1 MAGSKSLRRVRFSAA
16 SGRGWGKIRLDS
28 GRSLKVLQ
36 LCSSSAT
43 SGAERHVFSLSQAL
57 KHRGHELHVLTPTP
71 GWLPDILR
79 GERIPVTTSWMK
91 GSGYYRTIA
100 QVARLVRSGQ
110 VDVIHTHLTRAA
122 YIGHIVGLITNVPI
136 VTSVHIA
143 NNDQI
148 YRRLARRRNKL
159 VAVSNFVRGMLHGK
173 GVPERYIETV
183 YNGTD
188 FVEFAP
194 TDPGT
199 VKDELRI
206 PQDRKLVGLVG
217 RVCHAKGHI
226 EMIQA
231 MRDVRAAHPEA
242 HVVFVGMVEEGFQ
255 PELDDAIQSAGL
267 RDRVTLTGVRHDIPR
282 LLDAFTLST
291 LPSRMETFGVAAI
304 EAMARSKAVV
314 ATRVGALPE
323 VVRHEQTGL
332 LVDLR
337 PTEIADAVSYLLSNG
352 EQREEMGRRGRFLV
366 EQKFTIN
373 EMANRFEQVYDKVL
387 E

>member
-1 MAGSKSLRRVRFSAA
+1 M
-16 SGRGWGKIRLDS
+16 
-28 GRSLKVLQ
+28 
-36 LCSSSAT
+36 CSSSAT
-43 SGAERHVFSLSQAL
+43 SGAERHVFSLSQCL
-57 KHRGHELHVLTPTP
+57 KQRGHEIQVLTPTP

-79 GERIPVTTSWMK
+79 GEHIPVTTSWMK
-91 GSGYYRTIA
+91 NSGYYRTIA
-100 QVARLVRSGQ
+100 YMVKQVRAGN

-122 YIGHIVGLITNVPI
+122 YIGHIVGLLTNVPI

-159 VAVSNFVRGMLHGK
+159 VAVSNYVRGMLHGR
-173 GVPERYIETV
+173 GVPDRYIETV

-188 FVEFAP
+188 FVDIAPADPRAVKREF
-194 TDPGT
+194 G
-199 VKDELRI
+199 I
-206 PQDRKLVGLVG
+206 PQERKLVGLVG
-217 RVCHAKGHI
+217 KVCHAKGHI
-226 EMIQA
+226 ELIRA
-231 MRDVRAAHPEA
+231 MKDVRGEHPDA
-242 HVVFVGMVEEGFQ
+242 HVVFVGLVEEGFQ
-255 PELDDAIQSAGL
+255 PELDEAIEAAGM
-267 RDRVTLTGVRHDIPR
+267 RDRVTIAGVRHDVPR
-282 LLDAFTLST
+282 MLDSFTLST

-337 PTEIADAVSYLLSNG
+337 PAEIAEAVNYLLANVD
-352 EQREEMGRRGRFLV
+352 EREEMGRRGRWLV

-373 EMANRFEQVYDKVL
+373 EMATKFENVYQKVL
-387 E
+387 ER